1 MWFQREAL
9 GPVPPQSSF
18 CSLEQIPRGKNSDS
32 SALPTSRLQPR
43 RQHFCVAATLF
54 YSCSVAFFICLQS
67 KKHLYS
73 LYILSF
79 TSKNQLSCRGRRLGS
94 EKSETCRSKGQ
105 GSTCWSQTLVLGK
118 CTSDSHGQPPNDR
131 DLVSALPTFRR
142 TCMSLTSLDRT
153 AKEGKK
159 QYQTRG
165 FENHLGKPTSFQ
177 LNSIVFFFSFHRYL
191 EYVHVPTHHHESS
204 TYVQHEE
211 PWYQVSSASCWEAFW
226 DCLGLSDD
234 LEQDTAWLDN
244 NNIWQVV
251 HSTGDKNRQEQFFSE
266 LACSHRRSGQTQ
278 QLPRLGTKHTCR
290 EKERDST
297 RTLD

>member
-177 LNSIVFFFSFHRYL
+177 LNSIVFFFKFPQIPRICACTHTPSWVMNLCATRRTLIPSLLRQLLRSF
-191 EYVHVPTHHHESS
+191 
-204 TYVQHEE
+204 
-211 PWYQVSSASCWEAFW
+211 
-226 DCLGLSDD
+226 LGLPGIIGRFGARYSM
-234 LEQDTAWLDN
+234 T
-244 NNIWQVV
+244 
-251 HSTGDKNRQEQFFSE
+251 RQ
-266 LACSHRRSGQTQ
+266 
-278 QLPRLGTKHTCR
+278 
-290 EKERDST
+290 
-297 RTLD
+297 